1 MLSDLDKHSNAQLE
15 LERQDIFVGQDKPS
29 KNMRLD
35 FKSLHLCSVHSA
47 DSYMASVELLD
58 KAA

>member
-1 MLSDLDKHSNAQLE
+1 MLSDLDKHSHAQLE

-29 KNMRLD
+29 KNMWLD
-35 FKSLHLCSVHSA
+35 FKSLHLCYVPSA
-47 DSYMASVELLD
+47 DSYMASVELHD